1 MNPVTDHD
9 MSVLGVIAGA
19 GKFPDMV
26 IEGARRA
33 GLRVVVLG
41 LKEIADPSLAE
52 LADEFH
58 WVAPLRL
65 GEWIRTFNRAGV
77 TNAVMAGYVRKQ
89 TMFRRFGILSFLPDR
104 LFLKLWFIDIPDKRN
119 DTVLKAVADLLARYG
134 IVLEDVTRYCPSAV
148 APEGFLGAATLS
160 AAMRRDLD
168 FGWAIAKAMGQ
179 LDIGQSIAVKN
190 TEVIAI
196 EAIEGTDQMIE
207 RSGALCKS
215 GGWMMIKV
223 AKPNQDMRFDVP
235 TIGPDTIEN
244 LHCHG
249 ASALVIEAGKTVI
262 VDAEKTIAA
271 ANRHGIALVAVMED
285 NPLKNT

>member
-1 MNPVTDHD
+1 MTDPD
-9 MSVLGVIAGA
+9 RSVLGVIAGA

-41 LKEIADPSLAE
+41 LKEIAEPSLAE

-65 GEWIRTFNRAGV
+65 GEWIRTFKRAGV
-77 TNAVMAGYVRKQ
+77 AHAVMAGYVRKQ

-104 LFLKLWFIDIPDKRN
+104 LFLKLWFVDIPDKRN
-119 DTVLKAVADLLARYG
+119 DTVLKAVADLLALSG
-134 IVLEDVTRYCPSAV
+134 IILEDVTRYCSSAV
-148 APEGFLGAATLS
+148 APEGILGALQLS
-160 AAMRRDLD
+160 AGMRRDLD
-168 FGWAIAKAMGQ
+168 FGWAIAKAMGR

-207 RSGALCKS
+207 RSGALCRN

-223 AKPNQDMRFDVP
+223 AKPEQDMRFDVP
-235 TIGPDTIEN
+235 TVGPNTIEN
-244 LHCHG
+244 LHRHG
-249 ASALVIEAGKTVI
+249 AGALVIEAGKTVI
-262 VDAEKTIAA
+262 VDAEKTIAD
-271 ANRHGIALVAVMED
+271 ANRHGIALVAVRED
-285 NPLKNT
+285 LSADKT